1 MFTNRSLIFFL
12 SLLVFAAL
20 APAVMLLD
28 TSPAVAQQNA
38 AATPVTLTGA
48 RGDNSDRIATTASSA
63 TTLTLTPAV
72 GEYVYVYYIHISN
85 CAGATAVTAAA
96 VTTVTS
102 TAIGNG
108 TTPAWTMGSGVTAGL
123 CHQVIDTVFPTGL
136 KGNAAGTAVTFVTP
150 TFETNQT
157 IRLLIGWR
165 SAP

>member
-1 MFTNRSLIFFL
+1 MLTIRRLLAFTLIL
-12 SLLVFAAL
+12 AAL
-20 APAVMLLD
+20 AFAPAVAL
-28 TSPAVAQQNA
+28 AQQNA

-136 KGNAAGTAVTFVTP
+136 KGNTAGTAVTFVTP